1 MNGPRVAWAVLRKDL
16 QLDLRTRERVGQ
28 MLVFAFLVAALL
40 SVTLPGV
47 PLPGPAGR
55 GPLGGVRA
63 WVPALMWIAL
73 LFTALLGLA
82 RSFQSESENGAV
94 LLLLQVPCDR
104 GWVFAGKAAANW
116 LALLLVALFTALLFT
131 VFLDVDWSATGW
143 RGPAIALLGTAGLA
157 VVGTLLAGVSLGV
170 RFRDFLLPV
179 LLFPLVL
186 PVLVIASRLTADA
199 LTGLPSPGRWWG
211 MLALFDWV
219 FALVGYF
226 VFDYVLE
233 D

>member
-1 MNGPRVAWAVLRKDL
+1 VNGPRVAWTVLRKDL

-28 MLVFAFLVAALL
+28 MAVFAFLVAALL
-40 SVTLPGV
+40 SVALPEAPV
-47 PLPGPAGR
+47 PGPAQR

-63 WVPALMWIAL
+63 WVPALMWIVL

-82 RSFQSESENGAV
+82 RSFQSEGEAGAV
-94 LLLLQVPCDR
+94 VLLLQVPCDR
-104 GWVFAGKAAANW
+104 GWVFAGKAGANW
-116 LALLLVALFTALLFT
+116 LALLGMALWTGVLFA
-131 VFLDVDWSATGW
+131 VFLDVDWSAAGW

-157 VVGTLLAGVSLGV
+157 LIGTLLAGMSLGV

-199 LTGLPSPGRWWG
+199 LAGLPSPERWWG
-211 MLALFDWV
+211 ILGLYDWV
-219 FALVGYF
+219 FALAGYF
-226 VFDYVLE
+226 LFDYVLE